1 MARYDMRI
9 DSDYVKMELPR
20 GGAFV
25 VSDAQG
31 MRLSC
36 LGGVLW
42 ITQHHDSNDLILK
55 PAQSAT
61 IRGKG
66 AVVIQAC
73 AEASALGLRRL
84 PMEAGHGLGRLVA
97 AARLP
102 LSRLLGHTA

>member
-1 MARYDMRI
+1 MRI
-9 DSDYVKMELPR
+9 HSDDLKMELPR

-31 MRLSC
+31 MRLTC

-42 ITQHHDSNDLILK
+42 ITQHHDGNDLILE

-73 AEASALGLRRL
+73 AGASALGLRRR
-84 PMEAGHGLGRLVA
+84 PPPEAGQRLGPLLA
-97 AARLP
+97 AAWLP
-102 LSRLLGHTA
+102 LSRLLGHAP

>member
-1 MARYDMRI
+1 MRI

-61 IRGKG
+61 IRSNG
-66 AVVIQAC
+66 AVVIVAC
-73 AEASALGLRRL
+73 AEASAFGLRR
-84 PMEAGHGLGRLVA
+84 PPPQKAGHRLGPLVA
-97 AARLP
+97 AAWLP
-102 LSRLLGHTA
+102 LSRLIGHRA

>member
-1 MARYDMRI
+1 MRI
-9 DSDYVKMELPR
+9 HSDDLKMELPR
-20 GGAFV
+20 SGAFV

-31 MRLSC
+31 MRLTC

-66 AVVIQAC
+66 SVVIQAC
-73 AEASALGLRRL
+73 AEASALGLRR
-84 PMEAGHGLGRLVA
+84 PPPEAGHGFGPLSA
-97 AARLP
+97 AWLP
-102 LSRLLGHTA
+102 LSRLLGHTP

>member
-1 MARYDMRI
+1 MRI
-9 DSDYVKMELPR
+9 HSDDLKMELPR

-31 MRLSC
+31 MRLTC

-61 IRGKG
+61 IQGKG
-66 AVVIQAC
+66 AVVILAC
-73 AEASALGLRRL
+73 DEASAFGLRRQT
-84 PMEAGHGLGRLVA
+84 PKAGHRLGPLA
-97 AARLP
+97 AAWLP
-102 LSRLLGHTA
+102 LSRLLGHTP